1 MSTAAATT
9 PVTMTTNSIEI
20 GSLVAYPYS
29 TSTETFV
36 DESGTTTINIDK
48 TKLYKSVSW
57 CPQTPTQ
64 FTINQ
69 VT

>member
-1 MSTAAATT
+1 MSTAAATS
-9 PVTMTTNSIEI
+9 PVTMTTNSI
-20 GSLVAYPYS
+20 GSSVAYPYT
-29 TSTETFV
+29 TSTVTFV
-36 DESGTTTINIDK
+36 DESATTIVVDIDK

-64 FTINQ
+64 FTINP